1 MNGLDKNAKF
11 PVLLPALFLLL
22 LTAASVLRAS
32 EQLPFNTRAK
42 RLIHD
47 TFYKDGQPSTEKIDQ
62 YRSIIDQRYRE
73 VRQNLVNVYR
83 HIENKSKKKTGQKI
97 ENKSEIKAYEILLDF
112 IDQLSRLK
120 EPAHFVEFQRL
131 ALNILRLDY
140 ALKIQARKLASVE
153 LIEKIPFSLTGKKI
167 PIRCAPRGE
176 ASNLV
181 NPVTGLFYS
190 QDELL
195 EIKRRGGDVSKLN
208 PPSDST
214 FWKDH
219 TVSRIDVREYYM
231 GGRDPLHNGLEIFI
245 PEKKAYYDKV
255 RKTQSKP
262 KLDLFVRHNGEK
274 LEFKLKVGAE
284 VHSETTCA
292 ALYTALGFS
301 ADITTFVKDFKVVL
315 GKVTHHEFR
324 MEWDSYYG
332 GYDLDKYIKSKGK
345 DAEGNYIVF
354 YDGVLEIKPPALI
367 RVGPWAYG
375 GNGNGGLREVRAS
388 LLFNMWVSNL
398 DLKESENNKLII
410 RKMGNEY
417 RFFHIQHDMGF
428 AFGKTYM
435 ERPGMF
441 QWDLVKKR
449 TDKYI
454 HMNFNCLVDNS
465 LFDYVTY
472 ADGRWMVRLI
482 ARLTRRQIADAVAL
496 GGWPGPLAKL
506 LVEKLIARRNQLVRV
521 FGLVGEKTPEG
532 DIISLMKFDRYL
544 TTADGAVKN
553 GKLRIYNFEG
563 YPQYFGP
570 RVNEILALVL
580 RGLRNAAVDTVVNL
594 AGSLRYLVLDP
605 EWFGID
611 DRFIGKIILR
621 MDREIEQNPNPA
633 DVGESFLVKDTM
645 QIGLRLGYG
654 SVISGDVA
662 YWRKYTLVYPVETRD
677 EGRFHDKFIMN
688 LLLPFK
694 HKGRHVPRNRV
705 VMIED
710 FIECRGKIS
719 LETLGSMLEIVP
731 SASKVYLNRRFIGFK
746 DNPNTRRAIFFEDKS
761 LYDEL
766 KLRVFFE
773 LFNFFQS
780 VPFYAYV
787 QNGTLDRDYVEMDT
801 SDLETAPRKQKALEQ
816 LLLEGDPALLKD
828 LGRKTSI
835 RDRFFE
841 KKSYLKLLGL
851 LKRRSVYRIDRLK
864 KKNPQEHDYIQVE
877 SRKLKSWGAVDNGER
892 HFSTV
897 RLTGKTDGES
907 SVKEPLIT
915 LFFQVNDRSTHDGEL
930 KNGYLHFINTLALEK
945 DFIMFNPTLHTA
957 NRLWGYTRTIV
968 NMVLYEEA
976 IDNLIHAGETKIWG
990 ALAEVTG
997 RSVDF
1002 WRRKAK
1008 TVYRKGRPV
1017 ARYYSPEQY
1026 LAVKTRYFIR
1036 ALHRSRKTRDGVEKM
1051 KRVVGALRKA
1061 VYTSGQTYA
1070 PDLLAV
1076 VHRLAGEGNVYMN
1089 ARVGMP
1095 ENREILFPARAPLYN
1110 ESGRDRGRKPT
1121 VFIFSFDDPSEI
1133 YHLF

>member
-1 MNGLDKNAKF
+1 MNGLEKNAKS
-11 PVLLPALFLLL
+11 PVLPAALFLVL
-22 LTAASVLRAS
+22 LTVTSVLQAS
-32 EQLPFNTRAK
+32 EPLPFNTQVK
-42 RLIHD
+42 RLIQE
-47 TFYKDGQPSTEKIDQ
+47 TFFKDGHPSPEKIQ
-62 YRSIIDQRYRE
+62 RYRSIISQRYHE
-73 VRQNLVNVYR
+73 VKQNLGNVYR
-83 HIENKSKKKTGQKI
+83 FIEHKSEKKTGKKI
-97 ENKSEIKAYEILLDF
+97 KNKNEIKTYKILLDT
-112 IDQLSRLK
+112 IDQLPRQK
-120 EPAHFVEFQRL
+120 DPVEFQRR

-153 LIEKIPFSLTGKKI
+153 LIEKIPFSLSGKKI
-167 PIRCAPRGE
+167 PIRRAPNGE

-181 NPVTGLFYS
+181 NPATGLFYS
-190 QDELL
+190 QDELS
-195 EIKRRGGDVSKLN
+195 EIKRNGGDVSKLN
-208 PPSDST
+208 PSSDST
-214 FWKDH
+214 FWVDH
-219 TVSRIDVREYYM
+219 AVSRIDVREFYLN
-231 GGRDPLHNGLEIFI
+231 GRDPLHNGLEIFI
-245 PEKKAYYDKV
+245 PDGKAYFDKV

-345 DAEGNYIVF
+345 DHEGNFLIF
-354 YDGVLEIKPPALI
+354 YDGVLELKPAGLI

-375 GNGNGGLREVRAS
+375 GNGNGGLREVRAA

-398 DLKESENNKLII
+398 DLKESENNKLIL
-410 RKMGNEY
+410 RKIGETY

-449 TDKYI
+449 TGKYI
-454 HMNFNCLVDNS
+454 HMNFACLVDNS

-482 ARLTRRQIADAVAL
+482 ARLTRRQISEAVAL
-496 GGWPGPLAKL
+496 GGWPESPAKL
-506 LVEKLIARRNQLVRV
+506 LVEKLIARRNQLVKV

-532 DIISLMKFDRYL
+532 GTISLMKFDRYL
-544 TTADGAVKN
+544 TTADGVVKN
-553 GKLRIYNFEG
+553 GNLKIYNFEG

-580 RGLRNAAVDTVVNL
+580 KGLRNAAVDTVVNL
-594 AGSLRYLVLDP
+594 AGSLRYIVLDP

-611 DRFIGKIILR
+611 DRIIGKIILR

-633 DVGESFLVKDTM
+633 DVSESFLVKDTM
-645 QIGLRLGYG
+645 QVGLRLGYG

-694 HKGRHVPRNRV
+694 HNGRHVPRNHV

-710 FIECRGKIS
+710 FLESRGKIS
-719 LETLGSMLEIVP
+719 LKTLGSMLEIAP
-731 SASKVYLNRRFIGFK
+731 SVSKVYLSRRFIGFK
-746 DNPNTRRAIFFEDKS
+746 DNPHIQRAVFFEDKS

-773 LFNFFQS
+773 LFDFFQS
-780 VPFYAYV
+780 VPLYAHM
-787 QNGTLDRDYVEMDT
+787 QNGTLNRDYVEMDT
-801 SDLETAPRKQKALEQ
+801 SDLETNPRKQKALEQ
-816 LLLEGDPALLKD
+816 LLLEGNPTLVQE

-851 LKRRSVYRIDRLK
+851 IKRRSVYRIDRLGEK
-864 KKNPQEHDYIQVE
+864 PSQDFHSIQVE
-877 SRKLKSWGAVDNGER
+877 SRKLKSWRFLDNGER
-892 HFSTV
+892 HFSV
-897 RLTGKTDGES
+897 IRLTGKTEGKAP
-907 SVKEPLIT
+907 VKEPLVT
-915 LFFQVNDRSTHDGEL
+915 LSFQVNDRATHDGEL
-930 KNGYLHFINTLALEK
+930 KNGYLFFINTLALKK
-945 DFIMFNPTLHTA
+945 DFLGFNSTLHTA

-968 NMVLYEEA
+968 NVVLYEEA
-976 IDNLIHAGETKIWG
+976 IKNLIHAGETKIWE
-990 ALAEVTG
+990 ALADVTG
-997 RSVDF
+997 KPMDF
-1002 WRRKAK
+1002 WRRKSK
-1008 TVYRKGRPV
+1008 TKYRRGRPKT
-1017 ARYYSPEQY
+1017 RYYSRDHY
-1026 LAVKTRYFIR
+1026 LAVKTRYFIKELRR
-1036 ALHRSRKTRDGVEKM
+1036 AQKTPDGVEKM
-1051 KRVVGALRKA
+1051 KHVVNALRKT
-1061 VYTSGQTYA
+1061 VYTSGQTYN
-1070 PDLLAV
+1070 PILPAV
-1076 VHRLAGEGNVYMN
+1076 VHKLAGKENVYIN

-1095 ENREILFPARAPLYN
+1095 ESKELLFPARAPLYN
-1110 ESGRDRGRKPT
+1110 ESGTDRGLKPP

>member
-32 EQLPFNTRAK
+32 ERLPFNTQAK
-42 RLIHD
+42 RLIQD
-47 TFYKDGQPSTEKIDQ
+47 TFYKDGQPSTEKIDR
-62 YRSIIDQRYRE
+62 YRSIIDRRYRE
-73 VRQNLVNVYR
+73 VKKNLVNVCRYV
-83 HIENKSKKKTGQKI
+83 ENKSKKKTDQKI

-120 EPAHFVEFQRL
+120 DPAHFVEFQRL
-131 ALNILRLDY
+131 ALSILRLDY

-167 PIRCAPRGE
+167 PIRRAPKGE

-181 NPVTGLFYS
+181 NPETGLFYS

-214 FWKDH
+214 FWVDH
-219 TVSRIDVREYYM
+219 AVSRIDVREHYM

-245 PEKKAYYDKV
+245 PGKKAYYDKV

-301 ADITTFVKDFKVVL
+301 ADISTFVKDFKVVL

-345 DAEGNYIVF
+345 DDEGNYIVF
-354 YDGVLEIKPPALI
+354 YDGVLEIKPPDLI

-398 DLKESENNKLII
+398 DLKESENNKLIV

-496 GGWPGPLAKL
+496 GGWPEPLAKL

-553 GKLRIYNFEG
+553 GKLKIYNFEG

-580 RGLRNAAVDTVVNL
+580 RGLRNAAVDTMVNL

-633 DVGESFLVKDTM
+633 DVSESFLVKDTM

-662 YWRKYTLVYPVETRD
+662 YWRRYTLVYPVETRD

-688 LLLPFK
+688 LLLPLK
-694 HKGRHVPRNRV
+694 HKGRNISRDRV

-710 FIECRGKIS
+710 FIEGRGKIS
-719 LETLGSMLEIVP
+719 LEPLGSMLEIVP

-746 DNPNTRRAIFFEDKS
+746 DNPHTRRAVFFEDKS

-787 QNGTLDRDYVEMDT
+787 QNGTLNRDYVEMDT
-801 SDLETAPRKQKALEQ
+801 SGLETDPGKQKALEQ
-816 LLLEGDPALLKD
+816 LLLEGDPTLLKD

-851 LKRRSVYRIDRLK
+851 VKRRSVYRIDRLK
-864 KKNPQEHDYIQVE
+864 EKGSQEHDYIQVE
-877 SRKLKSWGAVDNGER
+877 SRKLKSWGALDNGER

-897 RLTGKTDGES
+897 RLTGRTDGKS

-915 LFFQVNDRSTHDGEL
+915 LSFQVNDRSTHDGEL

-945 DFIMFNPTLHTA
+945 DFIDFDSTLHTS
-957 NRLWGYTRTIV
+957 NGLWGYTRTMV
-968 NMVLYEEA
+968 NIVLYEEA
-976 IDNLIHAGETKIWG
+976 IDNLIHAGETKIWE

-997 RSVDF
+997 KSVDF

-1017 ARYYSPEQY
+1017 VRYYSPEHY

-1036 ALHRSRKTRDGVEKM
+1036 ALRRSRKTRDGVEKM
-1051 KRVVGALRKA
+1051 KQVVDALRKA

-1076 VHRLAGEGNVYMN
+1076 VHRLAGEGNVYMS

-1095 ENREILFPARAPLYN
+1095 EHKELLFPAGTPLYN
-1110 ESGRDRGRKPT
+1110 EAGTDRRRKPP